1 MTTIRSERWTV
12 NGTRLHARLAGSGP
26 LVVLLH
32 GWPQTSY
39 AWRHLMPL
47 LWDSYTVVA
56 PDMRGCGDSDRPDTG
71 YDKLTIATEIGA
83 LIEQLDLGT
92 ARVAG
97 HDWGGAVGYLLAAS
111 NPHLVSHFAAIETVL
126 PGFGLAELADVR
138 HGAQDA
144 WWMSFAAAAD
154 IPEMLVAGRERD
166 FLSYFYSQHAY
177 DPTAINDA
185 DLAECTRCYT
195 APGAMRA
202 GFNYYRTLA
211 ADEAAF
217 RSSPKPS
224 CQITS
229 IGGRQRL
236 GDLVAASVRQVAPR
250 SESAVI
256 ERCGHYPAEE
266 QPTELAALLIEF
278 FARSGQGEEPS

>member
-1 MTTIRSERWTV
+1 
-12 NGTRLHARLAGSGP
+12 
-26 LVVLLH
+26 
-32 GWPQTSY
+32 
-39 AWRHLMPL
+39 MPL
-47 LWDSYTVVA
+47 LSDSYTVVA
-56 PDMRGCGDSDRPDTG
+56 PDMRGCGDSDRPETG
-71 YDKLTIATEIGA
+71 YDKQTIATDICA
-83 LIEQLDLGT
+83 LIEQMDLGP

-97 HDWGGAVGYLLAAS
+97 HDWGGAVGYLLAAA

-154 IPEMLVAGRERD
+154 MPEMLVAGRERE
-166 FLSYFYSQHAY
+166 FLSYFYSQHSY

-185 DLAECTRCYT
+185 DLAEYTRCYT

-202 GFNYYRTLA
+202 GFHYYRTLID
-211 ADEAAF
+211 DEAAF
-217 RSSPKPS
+217 QSLPEPT

-229 IGGRQRL
+229 IAGRQRL
-236 GDLVAASVRQVAPR
+236 GDLVAASVRQAAPR
-250 SESAVI
+250 SDSAVI

-266 QPTELAALLIEF
+266 QPAELAALLVEF
-278 FARSGQGEEPS
+278 FGRPSAAEEPS